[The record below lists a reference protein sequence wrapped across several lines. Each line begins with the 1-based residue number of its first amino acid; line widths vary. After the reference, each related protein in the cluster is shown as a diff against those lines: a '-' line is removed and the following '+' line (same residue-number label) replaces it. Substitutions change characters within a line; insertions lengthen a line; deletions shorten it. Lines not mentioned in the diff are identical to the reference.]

1 MQMIRITALALFAL
15 AAGATS
21 ASADGD
27 AAKGAV
33 VFKKC
38 ATCHTV
44 EAGGPNRVGPNLH
57 GLFGRTSGTVEGF
70 AYSKAMAG
78 AGIVWSSETLH
89 TYLADPKALVPGTKM
104 AFVGLKKEDERD
116 DVIAYLEEATK

>member
-1 MQMIRITALALFAL
+1 MIRVTALAFFAL
-15 AAGATS
+15 AIGTAS
-21 ASADGD
+21 ASAGD

-57 GLFGRTSGTVEGF
+57 GLFGRTAGTLEGF
-70 AYSKAMAG
+70 TFSKAMAG
-78 AGIVWSSETLH
+78 AGITWSSETLH

>member
-1 MQMIRITALALFAL
+1 MQMIRITVAAFMTLV
-15 AAGATS
+15 AGAG
-21 ASADGD
+21 AAQADGD
-27 AAKGAV
+27 AAKGEI

-38 ATCHTV
+38 AVCHTI

-57 GLFGRTSGTVEGF
+57 GLFGRVSGTHEGF

-78 AGIVWSSETLH
+78 AAITWSSETLH
-89 TYLADPKALVPGTKM
+89 TYLADPKAMVPGTKM

-116 DVIAYLEEATK
+116 DLIAYLEAATK

>member
-1 MQMIRITALALFAL
+1 MQMIRVTALAFFAL
-15 AAGATS
+15 AIGTAS
-21 ASADGD
+21 ASAGD

-57 GLFGRTSGTVEGF
+57 GLFGRTAGTLEGF
-70 AYSKAMAG
+70 TFSKAMAG
-78 AGIVWSSETLH
+78 AGITWSSETLH

>member
-1 MQMIRITALALFAL
+1 MQMIRITALALLAL
-15 AAGATS
+15 GAGATA
-21 ASADGD
+21 ASAGD

-57 GLFGRTSGTVEGF
+57 GLFGRTAGTLQGF
-70 AYSKAMAG
+70 TFSKAMAG
-78 AGIVWSSETLH
+78 SGITWSSETLH